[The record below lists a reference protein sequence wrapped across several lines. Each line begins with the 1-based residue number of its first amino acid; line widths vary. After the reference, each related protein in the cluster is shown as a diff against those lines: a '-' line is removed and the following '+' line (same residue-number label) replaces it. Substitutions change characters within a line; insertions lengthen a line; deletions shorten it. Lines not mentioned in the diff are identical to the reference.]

1 MSLLVTSI
9 VPVELFTIRRQAD
22 CINKLKRRGLI
33 VDGRGS
39 QFQSFMIELGGEGC
53 EIYEM
58 AGDDSG
64 QLYLVVQD
72 SGICLVVNQ
81 PEKKFLLSEES
92 IKKELVERNIW
103 HSSVIKG
110 HGDTIVHQVLQEI
123 SAAVSG
129 EHFSSPKANYVF
141 SFYTITPDP
150 SIDELDDKLLKL
162 LAEPSLLDIDDMLST
177 ECGEGVSGNTV
188 VKQSFLDEIE
198 DCDLAHSSKTFI
210 TWATVVSVVNDKDA
224 LRTKTLL
231 AALECKLQLVWNR
244 CYSVS
249 EFINSVFQEKSS
261 PKDVSEL
268 YWSFVR
274 ALDDARA
281 VISSTFSTRANR
293 FFYEM
298 VRTSRVDGEI
308 ERMSQKVELLEK
320 YIDQRNDRRN
330 RVYQKSI
337 ELLLFVTALASLAQV
352 LFPLPLK
359 GVPEASGYII
369 IVLFTILGALAIF
382 KAK

>member
-1 MSLLVTSI
+1 M
-9 VPVELFTIRRQAD
+9 
-22 CINKLKRRGLI
+22 
-33 VDGRGS
+33 VDS
-39 QFQSFMIELGGEGC
+39 QFRRFMTELGGEGC
-53 EIYEM
+53 EIYEIT
-58 AGDDSG
+58 GDYAG
-64 QLYLVVQD
+64 QLCLVVQD

-81 PEKKFLLSEES
+81 PEKEFRLSEEG
-92 IKKELVERNIW
+92 IRRELVDRNKW
-103 HSSVIKG
+103 HSSVIEG
-110 HGDTIVHQVLQEI
+110 HGGGIVHQVVQDI
-123 SAAVSG
+123 RAAVSG
-129 EHFSSPKANYVF
+129 EHFGSPKVNYVF
-141 SFYTITPDP
+141 SFYTITPGP
-150 SIDELDDKLLKL
+150 SIDELDDNLLRL

-177 ECGEGVSGNTV
+177 ECGSGVCGNTA
-188 VKQSFLDEIE
+188 VKQSFLNEIE

-210 TWATVVSVVNDKDA
+210 TWATIVSFVNDTDA
-224 LRTKTLL
+224 MRTRTLL

-249 EFINSVFQEKSS
+249 EFIDSVFQEKSS

-293 FFYEM
+293 FFAEM
-298 VRTSRVDGEI
+298 VRTSRVDGEV
-308 ERMSQKVELLEK
+308 ERMSQKIELLEK
-320 YIDQRNDRRN
+320 YIEQRNDRRN

-359 GVPEASGYII
+359 GVPESSGYII
-369 IVLFTILGALAIF
+369 VGMAAIVGSLAIF